1 LHRERRR
8 RRTSMAD
15 IARIRVIDEAEA
27 TGTLKA
33 YFEEM
38 KQRRGRIS
46 DLRKALSL
54 KPEAMPAVERPRYA
68 VTRGA
73 SKLGRAMEE
82 QIATMVSALNRCH
95 SSKARRRA
103 VRGA

>member
-1 LHRERRR
+1 
-8 RRTSMAD
+8 MAD
-15 IARIRVIDEAEA
+15 IARIRVIDETEA
-27 TGTLKA
+27 IGTLKA
-33 YFEEM
+33 YDEEM

-46 DLRKALSL
+46 NIRKALSL
-54 KPEAMPAVERPRYA
+54 KPEAMRAVELLGNA

-95 SSKARRRA
+95 Y
-103 VRGA
+103 